1 MRWPRASVS
10 VSAAL
15 QNELTN
21 RLWTLAFLPMF
32 GLENKTS
39 KRQKDD
45 LMDGLLLTDVNLAEN
60 KYVGPEDNKENSR
73 EL

>member
-1 MRWPRASVS
+1 
-10 VSAAL
+10 
-15 QNELTN
+15 
-21 RLWTLAFLPMF
+21 MF